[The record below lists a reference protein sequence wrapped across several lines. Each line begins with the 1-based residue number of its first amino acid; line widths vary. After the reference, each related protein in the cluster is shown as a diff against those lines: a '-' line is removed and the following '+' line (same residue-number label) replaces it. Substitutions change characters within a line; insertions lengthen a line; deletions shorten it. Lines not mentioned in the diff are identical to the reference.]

1 MLDSEYPKVLSFV
14 HPTKKIAIVKIM
26 RNSSE
31 AEREFYKFEKEF
43 GFDVAY
49 SVDHIDEL
57 YPQPEQ
63 RRVIG
68 FQPRATQK

>member
-1 MLDSEYPKVLSFV
+1 
-14 HPTKKIAIVKIM
+14 M
-26 RNSSE
+26 RDPGE

-43 GFDVAY
+43 GFDVPY